1 MNRIIKI
8 GMDVHSTNY
17 TLCAMEPTVGAED
30 RVFGEIQ
37 VAPDYKEIIL
47 FIESLKMKLGF
58 HDDYSIECGYEAGCL
73 GYTLYHQLTNAG
85 IKCVI
90 LAPTTMLSTKGKR
103 IKTDKRDARLI
114 AQCLC
119 YGGYH
124 PVYIP
129 TKEDDA
135 VKEYIRMRDDH
146 KQILKSLKQQI
157 NAFVL
162 RHGYQYSGTKWTIKH
177 VNWLSKLDLD
187 PMYRETLNEYMA
199 SYEEQE
205 SKIERYDKRIEE
217 IAAEER
223 YQENVR
229 KLGCLLGISTH
240 TALSLVVE
248 TGDFKRFAKG
258 NIYAAYLGLAP
269 GEHSSSTSVNRLGIS
284 KAGNTHI
291 RCLLVEAARSICKGA
306 VGHKSKR
313 LRARQI
319 GQSAEVI
326 AYADKANT
334 RLRSKYYRMIR
345 HGKAK
350 NVAVAAVARE
360 LACFIWGMMS
370 GNISTVSGADT
381 SVPAV
386 SQG

>member
-177 VNWLSKLDLD
+177 VIWLSKLDLD

-370 GNISTVSGADT
+370 GNISTVSRADT